1 MNYAIILAAGK
12 GTRMKTELPQCAYP
26 LIRKPMVAYVVEN
39 VLDFFDEVIVV
50 VGYKRDTIRDILG
63 DSVRYAVQEEQLGT
77 GHAVLAAE
85 GLVEDLEGNS
95 LILSGNMPL
104 LDSEIIVKAFQD
116 HINRRH
122 DLTVLTTTIENPQ
135 GYGRI
140 IRNESGFYLE
150 EIVEEEE
157 ATTLQKLIKEVNT
170 GVYIVK
176 NHLLFP
182 ALKKITND
190 NVRQEYYL
198 TDIVKVMQRE
208 NCVIGSF
215 SIKDSIKATSIND
228 LYTLSVVEAKLR
240 HDINRE
246 HMLNGV
252 AMINP
257 ETITIG
263 HNVIIEE
270 NVTIHPNT
278 YITGNSI
285 IKKGAIIGPNTE
297 IHESIIGERV
307 KVRHSLVYNSIV
319 NEDTTIGPF
328 AHLRDGANIGP
339 RNRIGNFVEVKK
351 SKTGSN
357 TKAAHLSYIGDA
369 TCGSN
374 VNFGCG
380 SITVNYDG
388 KQKYQTFIGDDV
400 FIGCNVNLI
409 APIRIEDNAFIAAGS
424 TLNKNVPKH
433 SLAIARAYQ
442 VNKENYLRDHDIHK
456 LRAEKLDSLNPNAA
470 QAKE

>member
-12 GTRMKTELPQCAYP
+12 GTRMRTEMPQCAYP

-39 VLDFFDEVIVV
+39 VLDYFDEVIAV
-50 VGYKRDTIRDILG
+50 VGYKRNVIMDILG
-63 DSVRYAVQEEQLGT
+63 ENVRYAIQEEQLGT

-85 GLVEDLEGNS
+85 DLVKDLEGDS

-104 LDSEIIVKAFQD
+104 LDAEIISRAFQD

-122 DLTVLTTTIENPQ
+122 DLTVLTTMIENPQ

-157 ATTLQKLIKEVNT
+157 ATTLQKGINEVNT
-170 GVYIVK
+170 GVYILK
-176 NHLLFP
+176 NELLFP
-182 ALKKITND
+182 ALKQITND
-190 NVRQEYYL
+190 NARKEYYL
-198 TDIVKVMQRE
+198 TDIVKILQKE
-208 NCVIGSF
+208 NRVIGSF
-215 SIKDSIKATSIND
+215 SIKESIKATSIND
-228 LYTLSVVEAKLR
+228 LYTLSIVEAKLR

-270 NVTIHPNT
+270 NVVIHPNT

-297 IHESIIGERV
+297 IHQSIIGERV
-307 KVRHSLVYNSIV
+307 RCRHSLVYNSIIH
-319 NEDTTIGPF
+319 EDTTIGPF
-328 AHLRDGANIGP
+328 AHLRDGAHIGP

-351 SKTGSN
+351 STTGSN
-357 TKAAHLSYIGDA
+357 TKAAHLAYIGDT

-388 KQKYQTFIGDDV
+388 KQKFQTFIGDDV

-433 SLAIARAYQ
+433 TLAIARAYQ
-442 VNKENYLRDHDIHK
+442 VNKENYLRDHDIYK
-456 LRAEKLDSLNPNAA
+456 R
-470 QAKE
+470 KEDK

>member
-12 GTRMKTELPQCAYP
+12 GTRMKTEMPQCAYP

-39 VLDFFDEVIVV
+39 VMNSGFDEVITVI
-50 VGYKRDTIRDILG
+50 GYKRNVIMDILG
-63 DSVRYAVQEEQLGT
+63 ENVRYALQEEQLGT

-85 GLVEDLEGNS
+85 DLITDLEGDS
-95 LILSGNMPL
+95 IILSGNMPL
-104 LDSEIIVKAFQD
+104 LDSEIITKAFQD
-116 HINRRH
+116 HKNRRH
-122 DLTVLTTTIENPQ
+122 DLTVLTTMIDNPK

-150 EIVEEEE
+150 EIVEEDE
-157 ATTLQKLIKEVNT
+157 ATTLQKGINEVNT

-176 NHLLFP
+176 NEFLFSS
-182 ALKKITND
+182 LREITND
-190 NVRQEYYL
+190 NARKEYYL
-198 TDIVKVMQRE
+198 TDMMQRQ
-208 NCVIGSF
+208 NHVIGSF
-215 SIKDSIKATSIND
+215 SIKESIKASSIND
-228 LYTLSVVEAKLR
+228 LYTLSIVEAKLR

-263 HNVIIEE
+263 HNVLIEE
-270 NVTIHPNT
+270 NVVIHPNT

-297 IHESIIGERV
+297 IHQSVIGERV
-307 KVRHSLVYNSIV
+307 RCRHSLIYNSIV
-319 NEDTTIGPF
+319 HEESTVGPF
-328 AHLRDGANIGP
+328 AHLRDGAHIGP

-351 SKTGSN
+351 STTGSN
-357 TKAAHLSYIGDA
+357 TKASHLAYIGDT

-388 KQKYQTFIGDDV
+388 KEKFQTFIGDDV
-400 FIGCNVNLI
+400 FIGCNVNMI

-442 VNKENYLRDHDIHK
+442 VNKENYLREHDIHK
-456 LRAEKLDSLNPNAA
+456 R
-470 QAKE
+470 KEDK

>member
-12 GTRMKTELPQCAYP
+12 GTRMKTEMPQCAYP

-39 VLDFFDEVIVV
+39 VMNSGFEEIIAV
-50 VGYKRDTIRDILG
+50 VGYKRDIIMDILG
-63 DSVRYAVQEEQLGT
+63 ENVKYAVQEEQLGT

-85 GLVEDLEGNS
+85 SLVSNLEGDS
-95 LILSGNMPL
+95 IILSGNMPL
-104 LDSEIIVKAFQD
+104 LDSEIIRKALQD
-116 HINRRH
+116 HKNRRH
-122 DLTVLTTTIENPQ
+122 DLTVLTTMIENPT

-150 EIVEEEE
+150 EIVEERD
-157 ATTLQKLIKEVNT
+157 ASTLQKGINEINT

-176 NHLLFP
+176 NEFLFS
-182 ALKKITND
+182 ALKEISND
-190 NVRQEYYL
+190 NARKEYYL
-198 TDIVKVMQRE
+198 TDIVKVLQKH
-208 NCVIGSF
+208 NHVIGSF
-215 SIKDSIKATSIND
+215 SIKDAIKATSIND
-228 LYTLSVVEAKLR
+228 LYTLSIVEAKLR
-240 HDINRE
+240 LDINRE

-270 NVTIHPNT
+270 NVVLHPNT
-278 YITGNSI
+278 YITGNSV
-285 IKKGAIIGPNTE
+285 IKRDAIIGPNTE
-297 IHESIIGERV
+297 IHESIIGEAVRC
-307 KVRHSLVYNSIV
+307 RHSLIYNSIV
-319 NEDTTIGPF
+319 EEKTSVGPF
-328 AHLRDGANIGP
+328 AHLRDGAHIGP

-351 SKTGSN
+351 SSTGSN
-357 TKAAHLSYIGDA
+357 TKASHLAYIGDT

-388 KQKYQTFIGDDV
+388 KQKFQTFVGDDV
-400 FIGCNVNLI
+400 FIGCNANLI
-409 APIRIEDNAFIAAGS
+409 APIRIDDNAFIAAGS

-456 LRAEKLDSLNPNAA
+456 N
-470 QAKE
+470 KEDK

>member
-1 MNYAIILAAGK
+1 M
-12 GTRMKTELPQCAYP
+12 
-26 LIRKPMVAYVVEN
+26 
-39 VLDFFDEVIVV
+39 
-50 VGYKRDTIRDILG
+50 
-63 DSVRYAVQEEQLGT
+63 
-77 GHAVLAAE
+77 
-85 GLVEDLEGNS
+85 
-95 LILSGNMPL
+95 
-104 LDSEIIVKAFQD
+104 
-116 HINRRH
+116 
-122 DLTVLTTTIENPQ
+122 
-135 GYGRI
+135 
-140 IRNESGFYLE
+140 
-150 EIVEEEE
+150 
-157 ATTLQKLIKEVNT
+157 
-170 GVYIVK
+170 
-176 NHLLFP
+176 
-182 ALKKITND
+182 
-190 NVRQEYYL
+190 
-198 TDIVKVMQRE
+198 
-208 NCVIGSF
+208 
-215 SIKDSIKATSIND
+215 
-228 LYTLSVVEAKLR
+228 
-240 HDINRE
+240 
-246 HMLNGV
+246 
-252 AMINP
+252 
-257 ETITIG
+257 
-263 HNVIIEE
+263 
-270 NVTIHPNT
+270 
-278 YITGNSI
+278 
-285 IKKGAIIGPNTE
+285 
-297 IHESIIGERV
+297 
-307 KVRHSLVYNSIV
+307 RHSLVYNSIV